1 MEKKNGFGMAFLF
14 IVIGMLI
21 AAIIGLSIWVY
32 TLKKEQPKQESN
44 TGVTDNNQNA
54 ESRNNEIAE
63 NENQIESNIP
73 SEEELYGT
81 YSWEKKF
88 VNEYG
93 NELDLKVL
101 LVLNSDGTA
110 KYRASSGYEAEY
122 TKGTF
127 SCKNGKIEY
136 RREFYDYDNSE
147 NKEFTENNKIETFVI
162 IDKNTLQSTYYDQ
175 TVTLV
180 KTKNDFSDVEPVE
193 TSKQNDD
200 ISYSD
205 AEIKECLQS
214 YLDIKAALYSGPKAV
229 IEYLLDDVEVYD
241 TENIGAYRK
250 TNIQYDEF
258 KKAILSYMSEKEF
271 EKMNP
276 SDFAFKNIDGI
287 LYITEVGASGCN
299 WRVDS
304 IEKLENN
311 SYIGHTTWM
320 FEEVEQPS
328 EFRFTIAENNGKC
341 VIDSCES
348 VKNK

>member
-32 TLKKEQPKQESN
+32 TLKKEEPKQESN

-93 NELDLKVL
+93 NELDLKVV

-127 SCKNGKIEY
+127 LCKNGKVEY
-136 RREFYDYDNSE
+136 KREFYDYDNSE
-147 NKEFTENNKIETFVI
+147 NKEFTDENNRIETFVI

-180 KTKNDFSDVEPVE
+180 KNNNDFSNV
-193 TSKQNDD
+193 
-200 ISYSD
+200 
-205 AEIKECLQS
+205 EIKKCLQN
-214 YLDIKAALYSGPKAV
+214 YLDIYGAFRGSPEGMLVKMGLMEHN
-229 IEYLLDDVEVYD
+229 EYKDIHDNYV
-241 TENIGAYRK
+241 K
-250 TNIQYDEF
+250 TDIKY
-258 KKAILSYMSEKEF
+258 
-271 EKMNP
+271 
-276 SDFAFKNIDGI
+276 SDFKNE
-287 LYITEVGASGCN
+287 LLKYITEDWFKECIEKATFFKDVDGVLYYSTYAASGCEFEIIDIKAKDSSSYTADIYYF
-299 WRVDS
+299 VDPEYKTEETIS
-304 IEKLENN
+304 FSVE
-311 SYIGHTTWM
+311 SY
-320 FEEVEQPS
+320 
-328 EFRFTIAENNGKC
+328 NGRC
-341 VIDSCES
+341 VISNCEYS
-348 VKNK
+348 LGVGG